1 MEGIVFL
8 SYQKGWKK
16 FEKNNTAIPLN
27 ILFVQHDTKQI
38 KPAYKSKYNNNR
50 EDQVILLMITDG
62 TKWRYFALKSE
73 RIFYGGKWCN
83 RAKTSFSRLLR
94 EITSNYHG
102 DFYCLNC
109 YHL

>member
-1 MEGIVFL
+1 
-8 SYQKGWKK
+8 
-16 FEKNNTAIPLN
+16 
-27 ILFVQHDTKQI
+27 
-38 KPAYKSKYNNNR
+38 
-50 EDQVILLMITDG
+50 MITDG